1 MEGVGLTF
9 KETYNDKTV
18 LVTGHTGF
26 KGGWLSLWLKQLGA
40 NVIGYSIPPTT
51 KPSFY
56 NIVKLSDIINKDIVG
71 DVEDI
76 SKLSS
81 VIHAY
86 KPDFIFHL
94 AAQPIVKE
102 SYKTPLETIQTNVM
116 GTVNLLEAIRST
128 NHRTTCVCIT
138 SDKCYENKEWVYAY
152 RENDTLGGHDPY
164 SASKAAAE
172 MLLSAYRDSFF
183 NHTDSK
189 CALSSARAGNVIGG
203 GDWSNDRIV
212 PDCIRSLS
220 QNDIIRVRSPNAIR
234 PWQFVLD
241 ALSGY
246 LLLASKMH
254 KNPRKYS
261 GAWNFGPYPEN
272 NINVISLVN
281 KIISKWGDGEIYVS
295 EPISEHHEATYL
307 KLDSTKSITQ
317 LGWKPLYGID
327 EAIGRTVEW
336 YKNYYDGKSDVT
348 NFSAYQIEEYKS
360 QPLLSCETK

>member
-1 MEGVGLTF
+1 MTF
-9 KETYNDKTV
+9 RETYNGKTV

-56 NIVKLSDIINKDIVG
+56 NTVKLHDIIDKDIMG
-71 DVEDI
+71 DVEDL
-76 SKLSS
+76 SELSS

-102 SYKTPLETIQTNVM
+102 SYITPIETIRTNVM

-128 NHRTTCVCIT
+128 NHKTTCVCIT
-138 SDKCYENKEWVYAY
+138 SDKCYENKEWEYAY
-152 RENDTLGGHDPY
+152 RENDALGGHDPY

-172 MLLSAYRDSFF
+172 LLISAYRNSYF
-183 NHTDSK
+183 NTNNSL
-189 CALSSARAGNVIGG
+189 CSLSSARAGNVIGG
-203 GDWSNDRIV
+203 GDWSADRIV

-220 QNDIIRVRSPNAIR
+220 RNEVMQVRSPNAIR

-246 LLLASKMH
+246 LLLASKMY

-272 NINVISLVN
+272 NINVITLVD
-281 KIISKWGDGEIYVS
+281 KIIAVWGEGESYTSEPVS
-295 EPISEHHEATYL
+295 EQHEATYL

-317 LGWKPLYGID
+317 LGWRPLYGID
-327 EAIGRTVEW
+327 DAIGHTVEW
-336 YKNYYDGKSDVT
+336 YKNHHGGKLDMN
-348 NFSAYQIEEYKS
+348 NFSTYQIESFKA
-360 QPLLSCETK
+360 QPLSSIEMK